1 MDQKDGEESTVDSIL
16 EKCRIAIQR
25 MGIRGLVVDPYNY
38 IDLDRKGSTETEAI
52 SRMLTK
58 MRLFAKSNDIHIFF
72 VAHPAK
78 MQRENGRSPIP
89 KGMDIS
95 GSAAWF
101 AKCDVGI
108 TVHRGE
114 DSPDVSEIHCW
125 KSRFKYIGRIGKTSL
140 TYNKVCGVYDDISF
154 TDDDLSALDGL

>member
-1 MDQKDGEESTVDSIL
+1 
-16 EKCRIAIQR
+16 
-25 MGIRGLVVDPYNY
+25 
-38 IDLDRKGSTETEAI
+38 
-52 SRMLTK
+52 MLTK